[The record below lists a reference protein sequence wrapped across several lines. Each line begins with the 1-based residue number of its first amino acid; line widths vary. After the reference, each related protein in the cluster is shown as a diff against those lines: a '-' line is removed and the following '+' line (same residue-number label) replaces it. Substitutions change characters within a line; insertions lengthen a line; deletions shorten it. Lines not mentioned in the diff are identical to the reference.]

1 MLSTA
6 TFVKPENRRRLEE
19 ALSATGYRP
28 NLAARNLRRGRTG
41 FIALVVPELTIPY
54 FGELAALIITA
65 IHRREWN
72 VLIRRTRGNRDF
84 ERATLDSLGP
94 HLVDGAIISSE
105 ALHDED
111 LSAHNLG
118 VPIVMLGEHALD
130 VEIDR
135 IAIDN
140 VLAAR
145 TAVTHLL
152 ELGRRRMRA
161 SATTAAVASPRCGSV
176 ATATHSGR
184 PGCRSSSIS

>member
-1 MLSTA
+1 
-6 TFVKPENRRRLEE
+6 VC
-19 ALSATGYRP
+19 
-28 NLAARNLRRGRTG
+28 ARNLRRGRTG

-72 VLIRRTRGNRDF
+72 VLIRQTRGNRDF

-105 ALHDED
+105 ASHDED

-176 ATATHSGR
+176 ATATHWGR
-184 PGCRSSSIS
+184 PGCRSSSTS

>member
-1 MLSTA
+1 
-6 TFVKPENRRRLEE
+6 VC
-19 ALSATGYRP
+19 
-28 NLAARNLRRGRTG
+28 ARNLRRGRTG

-72 VLIRRTRGNRDF
+72 VLIRQTRGNRDS

-94 HLVDGAIISSE
+94 HLVDG
-105 ALHDED
+105 DED

-176 ATATHSGR
+176 ATATHWGR

>member
-1 MLSTA
+1 MC
-6 TFVKPENRRRLEE
+6 
-19 ALSATGYRP
+19 
-28 NLAARNLRRGRTG
+28 ARNLRRGRTG

-65 IHRREWN
+65 THRREWN
-72 VLIRRTRGNRDF
+72 VLIRQTRGSRDS

-94 HLVDGAIISSE
+94 HLVDG
-105 ALHDED
+105 DGD

-130 VEIDR
+130 VDIDR

-152 ELGRRRMRA
+152 ELGRRIPCIGHNRR
-161 SATTAAVASPRCGSV
+161 SGIAALRLRGYRDALGAAGLPVVVDLVARESTVCGSD
-176 ATATHSGR
+176 
-184 PGCRSSSIS
+184 